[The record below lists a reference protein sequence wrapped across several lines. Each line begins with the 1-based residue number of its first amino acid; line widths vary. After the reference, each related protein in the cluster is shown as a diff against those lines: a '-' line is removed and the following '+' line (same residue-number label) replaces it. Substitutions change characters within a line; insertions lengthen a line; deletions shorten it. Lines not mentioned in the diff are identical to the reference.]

1 MQTEIEKRA
10 NQLAKYWRNIE
21 PTEKEDSTY
30 LMAELIEDELTREGL
45 SFEAKL
51 EVIKRSISL
60 IEKQPPK
67 TKKERLEAILSNEPY
82 FSKQGINVSSGQE
95 ETYWGKYDLERACEE
110 EGIPLQ
116 EFIDWKIHNKK
127 VN

>member
-45 SFEAKL
+45 SFEDKL
-51 EVIKRSISL
+51 EVVKRSISL

-67 TKKERLEAILSNEPY
+67 TKKERLEAISSNEPY
-82 FSKQGINVSSGQE
+82 FSKQGINVSSG
-95 ETYWGKYDLERACEE
+95 
-110 EGIPLQ
+110 
-116 EFIDWKIHNKK
+116 H
-127 VN
+127 